1 MKNVSKK
8 DRKTIILIALLS
20 KVIEAFDSIL
30 EEEKDTKMEQYKNL
44 IYSMYTDL
52 ILKNKNKKGC
62 KV

>member
-30 EEEKDTKMEQYKNL
+30 EEGKDTKMEQHKNL

-52 ILKNKNKKGC
+52 IMGFKK
-62 KV
+62 